1 MAMNKKELAYV
12 ESLKERLALCFTP
25 EVAPDV
31 PRPGVDDGLVIG
43 YSFNAYSREVRKS
56 CSSYLW
62 HAVGSWD
69 KTDAQGAIE
78 QYSTRLLALRAM
90 RNAIEMRCARDL
102 RGIDIMIEQEKLFP
116 MGTIGQI

>member
-43 YSFNAYSREVRKS
+43 YSFNAYSREISKS
-56 CSSYLW
+56 CSSFLW
-62 HAVGSWD
+62 HATGRWD
-69 KTDAQGAIE
+69 KTDAQNPIE
-78 QYSTRLLALRAM
+78 QYSTRLLALMAM
-90 RNAIEMRCARDL
+90 RNVIEKRCAQEL
-102 RGIDIMIEQEKLFP
+102 RSVDIMIESEKLFP
-116 MGTIGQI
+116 TGTMGQI